1 MEKKGDLS
9 MDAEQKYEMWLGSD
23 QVTSTQRKSLSV
35 SEIMQKRLRTD
46 SIQIW
51 NLEQADFEA

>member
-1 MEKKGDLS
+1 

-23 QVTSTQRKSLSV
+23 QVDEQTKRNL
-35 SEIMQKRLRTD
+35 EAYRIIMKRLRTD